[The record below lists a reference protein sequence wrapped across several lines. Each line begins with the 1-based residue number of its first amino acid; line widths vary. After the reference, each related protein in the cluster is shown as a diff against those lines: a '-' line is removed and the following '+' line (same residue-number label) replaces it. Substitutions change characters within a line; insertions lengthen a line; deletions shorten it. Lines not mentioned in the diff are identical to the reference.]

1 MSDVVV
7 IGGGAAG
14 LMAGI
19 TAARQGAS
27 VVVLERMKE
36 PGKKMMIT
44 GKGRCNI
51 TNACPINDFI
61 PNLPGNGK
69 FLFSALQQFTNDD
82 LLRFF
87 QERGL
92 ETVTERGG
100 RVFPASG
107 KAKDVIGVLTAALQ
121 QAGGRLVTGVQAT
134 GFVMKPG
141 RITGVRYRNVEQDG
155 RRDGQDFRSLTKGKV
170 KLGPEHTLD
179 AETVIVCVGGASYP
193 GTGSDGNF
201 VPVLENLGL
210 SMEPLLPALVPLQPE
225 EGFTEELEGLL
236 LKNVE
241 ASVLADGKTVEKEF
255 GELQFIRGGV
265 AGPIC
270 LTMSRK
276 VARLQHFNQPELEL
290 SIDLK
295 PALSED
301 KLDARLTRDFQDFS
315 KNNLGEVVRKLLPR
329 PLVAPVLDSAFLDG
343 KKPVSQVAKQERV
356 ALIQAMKH
364 FTIPLLGT
372 RPLSEA
378 IVTAGGVAL
387 KEIDPKTMKA
397 KRIEGLYFAGEV
409 MDVDGYTGGFNLQ
422 AAFSSGYV
430 AGLNAAM
437 QVLNTNN
444 LLR

>member
-1 MSDVVV
+1 MPDIVV

-19 TAARQGAS
+19 TAAEQGAS

-51 TNACPINDFI
+51 TNACPISEFI
-61 PNLPGNGK
+61 SNLPGNGK
-69 FLFSALQQFTNDD
+69 FLFSALQQFTNED

-107 KAKDVIGVLTAALQ
+107 KAKAVIAVLTKVLQ

-134 GFVMKPG
+134 GFVLKPG
-141 RITGVRYRNVEQDG
+141 KISGVRYRSVKNDG
-155 RRDGQDFRSLTKGKV
+155 RRDGQDFRSLTRGKL
-170 KLGPEHTLD
+170 KLGAEHTLD
-179 AETVIVCVGGASYP
+179 AEAVIVCTGGASYP

-210 SMEPLLPALVPLQPE
+210 AVEPLLPALVPLEPE
-225 EGFTEELEGLL
+225 EGFTEEMEGLQ

-241 ASVLADGKTVEKEF
+241 ASVLADGKPVAKEF
-255 GELQFIRGGV
+255 GELQFIRGGI
-265 AGPIC
+265 AGSIC

-276 VARLQHFNQPELEL
+276 VARLQHFNQCEMEL

-301 KLDARLTRDFQDFS
+301 KLEARIMRDIQEFS
-315 KNNLGEVVRKLLPR
+315 KSTLEEVVRKLLPG
-329 PLVAPVLDSAFLDG
+329 PLVVPILDSAFLDG
-343 KKPVSQVAKQERV
+343 KKPVSQIAKEERQ
-356 ALIQAMKH
+356 ALVQAVKH
-364 FTIPLLGT
+364 FTIPLIGT

-397 KRIEGLYFAGEV
+397 KRVGGLYFAGEV

-430 AGLNAAM
+430 AGLSAAKNIF
-437 QVLNTNN
+437 Q
-444 LLR
+444 R

>member
-1 MSDVVV
+1 MADVIV

-51 TNACPINDFI
+51 TNACAMEEFI

-87 QERGL
+87 QEQGL

-100 RVFPASG
+100 RVFPATG
-107 KAKDVIGVLTAALQ
+107 KAKDVIAVLRSALQ
-121 QAGGRLVTGVQAT
+121 KAGGRLVTGAQAT
-134 GFVMKPG
+134 GFTVKPG
-141 RITGVRYRNVEQDG
+141 QVTGVRYRTVENDG
-155 RRDGQDFRSLTKGKV
+155 RRDGQDFRSQTKGKM

-179 AETVIVCVGGASYP
+179 AGAVIVCTGGASYP

-201 VPVLENLGL
+201 VPVLEMLGL
-210 SMEPLLPALVPLQPE
+210 SIEPLLPALVPLQPE
-225 EGFTEELEGLL
+225 EGFTEELEGLQ

-241 ASVLADGKTVEKEF
+241 ASVLADSKVVAKEF
-255 GELQFIRGGV
+255 GELQFIRGGI

-276 VARLQHFNQPELEL
+276 VARLQHYNQPELEL

-295 PALSED
+295 PALSDE
-301 KLDARLTRDFQDFS
+301 KLEARFIRDFQEFS
-315 KNNLGEVVRKLLPR
+315 KLRLAEVVRKLLPQ
-329 PLVAPVLDSAFLDG
+329 PLVEPVLDTAFLDG
-343 KKPVSQVAKQERV
+343 KKQVSQVSKEERL
-356 ALIQAMKH
+356 ALVQAVKH
-364 FTIPLLGT
+364 FTIPLMGT
-372 RPLSEA
+372 RPLAEA

-397 KRIEGLYFAGEV
+397 KRIADLYFAGEV

-430 AGLNAAM
+430 AGLHAAK
-437 QVLNTNN
+437 QVLN
-444 LLR
+444 R

>member
-1 MSDVVV
+1 MADVIV

-51 TNACPINDFI
+51 TNSCPMEEFI

-87 QERGL
+87 QEQGL

-100 RVFPASG
+100 RVFPATG
-107 KAKDVIGVLTAALQ
+107 KAKDVIAVLRSALQ
-121 QAGGRLVTGVQAT
+121 KAGGRLVTGAQAT
-134 GFVMKPG
+134 GFTVKPG
-141 RITGVRYRNVEQDG
+141 QVTGIRYRTVENDG
-155 RRDGQDFRSLTKGKV
+155 RRDGQDFRSQTKGKM

-179 AETVIVCVGGASYP
+179 AGAVIVCTGGASYP

-201 VPVLENLGL
+201 VPVLEMLGL
-210 SMEPLLPALVPLQPE
+210 SIEPLLPALVPLQPE
-225 EGFTEELEGLL
+225 EGFTEELEGLQ

-241 ASVLADGKTVEKEF
+241 ASVLADGKVVAKEF
-255 GELQFIRGGV
+255 GELQFIRGGI

-276 VARLQHFNQPELEL
+276 VARLQHYNQPELEL

-295 PALSED
+295 PALSDE
-301 KLDARLTRDFQDFS
+301 KLEARLIRDFQEFS
-315 KNNLGEVVRKLLPR
+315 KLRLAEVVRKLLPQ
-329 PLVAPVLDSAFLDG
+329 PLVEPVLDTAFLDG
-343 KKPVSQVAKQERV
+343 KKQVSQVSKEERL
-356 ALIQAMKH
+356 ALVQAVKH
-364 FTIPLLGT
+364 FTIPLMGT
-372 RPLSEA
+372 RPLAEA

-397 KRIEGLYFAGEV
+397 KRIADLYFAGEV

-430 AGLNAAM
+430 AGLHAAK
-437 QVLNTNN
+437 QVLN
-444 LLR
+444 R

>member
-1 MSDVVV
+1 MADVIV

-51 TNACPINDFI
+51 TNACPMEEFI

-87 QERGL
+87 QEQGL

-100 RVFPASG
+100 RVFPATG
-107 KAKDVIGVLTAALQ
+107 KAKDVIAVLRSALQ
-121 QAGGRLVTGVQAT
+121 KAGGRLVTGAQAT
-134 GFVMKPG
+134 GFTVKPG
-141 RITGVRYRNVEQDG
+141 QVTGIRYRTVENDG
-155 RRDGQDFRSLTKGKV
+155 RRDGQDFRSQTKGKM

-179 AETVIVCVGGASYP
+179 AGAVIVCTGGASYP

-201 VPVLENLGL
+201 VPVLEMLGL
-210 SMEPLLPALVPLQPE
+210 SIEPLLPALVPLQPE
-225 EGFTEELEGLL
+225 EGFTEELEGLQ

-241 ASVLADGKTVEKEF
+241 ASVLADSKVVAKEF
-255 GELQFIRGGV
+255 GELQFIRGGI

-276 VARLQHFNQPELEL
+276 VARLQHYNQPELEL

-295 PALSED
+295 PALSDE
-301 KLDARLTRDFQDFS
+301 KLEARLIRDFQEFS
-315 KNNLGEVVRKLLPR
+315 KLRLAEVVRKLLPQ
-329 PLVAPVLDSAFLDG
+329 PLVEPVLDTAFLDG
-343 KKPVSQVAKQERV
+343 KKQVSQVSKEERL
-356 ALIQAMKH
+356 ALVQAVKH
-364 FTIPLLGT
+364 FTIPLMGT
-372 RPLSEA
+372 RPLAEA

-387 KEIDPKTMKA
+387 KEIEPKTMKA
-397 KRIEGLYFAGEV
+397 KRIAGLYFAGEV

-430 AGLNAAM
+430 AG
-437 QVLNTNN
+437 
-444 LLR
+444 

>member
-1 MSDVVV
+1 MADVIV

-51 TNACPINDFI
+51 TNSCPMEEFI

-87 QERGL
+87 QEQGL

-100 RVFPASG
+100 RVFPATG
-107 KAKDVIGVLTAALQ
+107 KAKDVIAVLRSALQ
-121 QAGGRLVTGVQAT
+121 KAGGRLVTGAQAT
-134 GFVMKPG
+134 GFTVKPG
-141 RITGVRYRNVEQDG
+141 QVTGIRYRTVENDG
-155 RRDGQDFRSLTKGKV
+155 RRDGQDFRSQTKGKM

-179 AETVIVCVGGASYP
+179 AGAVIVCTGGASYP

-201 VPVLENLGL
+201 VPVLEMLGL
-210 SMEPLLPALVPLQPE
+210 SIEPLLPALVPLQPE
-225 EGFTEELEGLL
+225 EGFTEELEGLQ

-241 ASVLADGKTVEKEF
+241 ASVLADGKVVAKEF
-255 GELQFIRGGV
+255 GELQFIRGGI
-265 AGPIC
+265 AGPVC

-290 SIDLK
+290 SLDLK
-295 PALSED
+295 PALPED
-301 KLDARLTRDFQDFS
+301 KLDARILRDSQEFS
-315 KNNLGEVVRKLLPR
+315 KASLKEIVRKLIPQ
-329 PLVAPVLDSAFLDG
+329 PLVGPVLDAAYLDG
-343 KKPVSQVAKQERV
+343 NKPVSQITKNDRQELIG
-356 ALIQAMKH
+356 ALKH
-364 FTIPLLGT
+364 FTIPLTGT
-372 RPLSEA
+372 RPVAEG
-378 IVTAGGVAL
+378 IVTAGGVSL

-397 KRIEGLYFAGEV
+397 KRISGLYFAGEA

-430 AGLNAAM
+430 AGLNAAK
-437 QVLNTNN
+437 QVLG
-444 LLR
+444 

>member
-1 MSDVVV
+1 MDDVIV

-51 TNACPINDFI
+51 TNACPMEEFI

-87 QERGL
+87 QEQGL

-100 RVFPASG
+100 RVFPATG
-107 KAKDVIGVLTAALQ
+107 KAKDVIAVLRSALQ
-121 QAGGRLVTGVQAT
+121 KAGGRLVTGAQAT
-134 GFVMKPG
+134 GFTVKPG
-141 RITGVRYRNVEQDG
+141 QVTGIRYRTVENDG
-155 RRDGQDFRSLTKGKV
+155 RRDGQDFRSQTKGKM

-179 AETVIVCVGGASYP
+179 AGAVIVCTGGASYP

-201 VPVLENLGL
+201 VPVLEMLGL
-210 SMEPLLPALVPLQPE
+210 SIEPLLPALVPLQPE
-225 EGFTEELEGLL
+225 EGFTEELEGLQ

-241 ASVLADGKTVEKEF
+241 ASVLADSKVVAKEF
-255 GELQFIRGGV
+255 GELQFIRGGI

-276 VARLQHFNQPELEL
+276 VARLQHYNQPELEL

-295 PALSED
+295 PALSDE
-301 KLDARLTRDFQDFS
+301 KLEARLMRDFQEFI
-315 KNNLGEVVRKLLPR
+315 KLRLAEVVRKLLPQ
-329 PLVAPVLDSAFLDG
+329 PLVEPVLDTAFLDG
-343 KKPVSQVAKQERV
+343 KKQVSQVSKEERL
-356 ALIQAMKH
+356 ALVQAVKH
-364 FTIPLLGT
+364 FTIPLMGT
-372 RPLSEA
+372 RPLAEA

-397 KRIEGLYFAGEV
+397 KRIAGLYFAGEV

-430 AGLNAAM
+430 AGLHAAK
-437 QVLNTNN
+437 QVLN
-444 LLR
+444 R

>member
-1 MSDVVV
+1 MPDIVV

-19 TAARQGAS
+19 TAAEQGAS
-27 VVVLERMKE
+27 VVVLERMRE

-51 TNACPINDFI
+51 TNACPISEFI

-69 FLFSALQQFTNDD
+69 FLFSALQQFTNED

-107 KAKDVIGVLTAALQ
+107 KAKDVIAVLTKALQ

-134 GFVMKPG
+134 GFVIKPG
-141 RITGVRYRNVEQDG
+141 QVTGVRYRNVENDG
-155 RRDGQDFRSLTKGKV
+155 RKEGQDFRSLTRGKL
-170 KLGPEHTLD
+170 KLGAEHTLD
-179 AETVIVCVGGASYP
+179 ADAVIVCTGGASYP

-201 VPVLENLGL
+201 VPVLENLGMA
-210 SMEPLLPALVPLQPE
+210 MEPMLPALVPLEPE
-225 EGFTEELEGLL
+225 EGFTEDLEGLQ

-241 ASVLADGKTVEKEF
+241 ASVLADGKPVAKEF
-255 GELQFIRGGV
+255 GELQFIRGGI
-265 AGPIC
+265 AGPVC

-276 VARLQHFNQPELEL
+276 VARLQHFNQCQLEL

-301 KLDARLTRDFQDFS
+301 KLDARIMRDIQEFS
-315 KNNLGEVVRKLLPR
+315 KSTLAEVVRKLLPG
-329 PLVAPVLDSAFLDG
+329 PLVAPILDSAFLDG
-343 KKPVSQVAKQERV
+343 KKPVSQVSKEERL
-356 ALIQAMKH
+356 ALVQAVKH
-364 FTIPLLGT
+364 FTVPLIGT

-387 KEIDPKTMKA
+387 KEIEPKTMKA
-397 KRIEGLYFAGEV
+397 KRVAGLYFAGEV

-422 AAFSSGYV
+422 AAFSSGYI
-430 AGLNAAM
+430 AGLNAAKNI
-437 QVLNTNN
+437 LK
-444 LLR
+444 R

>member
-1 MSDVVV
+1 MADVIV

-51 TNACPINDFI
+51 TNACPMEEFI

-87 QERGL
+87 QEQGL
-92 ETVTERGG
+92 KTVTERGG
-100 RVFPASG
+100 RVFPATG
-107 KAKDVIGVLTAALQ
+107 KAKDVIAVLRSALQ
-121 QAGGRLVTGVQAT
+121 KAGGRLVTGAQAT
-134 GFVMKPG
+134 GFTVKPG
-141 RITGVRYRNVEQDG
+141 QVTGIRYRTVENDG
-155 RRDGQDFRSLTKGKV
+155 RRDGQDFRSQTKGKM

-179 AETVIVCVGGASYP
+179 AGAVIVCTGGASYP

-201 VPVLENLGL
+201 VPVLEMLGL
-210 SMEPLLPALVPLQPE
+210 SIEPLLPALVPLQPE
-225 EGFTEELEGLL
+225 EGFTEELEGLQ

-241 ASVLADGKTVEKEF
+241 ASVLADSKVVAKEF
-255 GELQFIRGGV
+255 GELQFIRGGI

-276 VARLQHFNQPELEL
+276 VARLQHYNQPELEL

-295 PALSED
+295 PALSDE
-301 KLDARLTRDFQDFS
+301 KLEARLIRDFQEFS
-315 KNNLGEVVRKLLPR
+315 KLRLAEVVRKLLPQ
-329 PLVAPVLDSAFLDG
+329 PLVEPVLDTAFLDG
-343 KKPVSQVAKQERV
+343 KKQVSQVSKEERL
-356 ALIQAMKH
+356 ALVQAVKH
-364 FTIPLLGT
+364 FTIPLMGT
-372 RPLSEA
+372 RPLAEA

-397 KRIEGLYFAGEV
+397 KRIAGLYFAGEV

-430 AGLNAAM
+430 AGLHAAK
-437 QVLNTNN
+437 QVLNRKTII
-444 LLR
+444 

>member
-1 MSDVVV
+1 MADVIV

-19 TAARQGAS
+19 TAARQDAS

-51 TNACPINDFI
+51 TNACPMEEFI

-87 QERGL
+87 QEQGL
-92 ETVTERGG
+92 KTVTERGG
-100 RVFPASG
+100 RVFPATG
-107 KAKDVIGVLTAALQ
+107 KAKDVIAVLLSALQ
-121 QAGGRLVTGVQAT
+121 KVGGRLVAGAQAT
-134 GFVMKPG
+134 GFTVKPG
-141 RITGVRYRNVEQDG
+141 QVTGIRYRTVENDG
-155 RRDGQDFRSLTKGKV
+155 RRDGQDFRSQTKGKM

-179 AETVIVCVGGASYP
+179 AGAVIVCTGGASYP

-201 VPVLENLGL
+201 VPVLEMLGL
-210 SMEPLLPALVPLQPE
+210 SIEPLLPALVPLQPE
-225 EGFTEELEGLL
+225 EGFTEELEGLQ

-241 ASVLADGKTVEKEF
+241 ASVLADSKVVAKEF
-255 GELQFIRGGV
+255 GELQFIRGGI

-276 VARLQHFNQPELEL
+276 VARLQHYNQPELEL

-295 PALSED
+295 PALSDE
-301 KLDARLTRDFQDFS
+301 KLEARLIRDFQEFS
-315 KNNLGEVVRKLLPR
+315 KLRLAEVVRKLLPQ
-329 PLVAPVLDSAFLDG
+329 PLVEPVLDTAFLDG
-343 KKPVSQVAKQERV
+343 KKQVSQVSKEERL
-356 ALIQAMKH
+356 ALVQAVKH
-364 FTIPLLGT
+364 FTIPLMGT
-372 RPLSEA
+372 RPLAEA

-397 KRIEGLYFAGEV
+397 KRIAGLYFAGEV

-430 AGLNAAM
+430 AGVHAAK
-437 QVLNTNN
+437 QVLN
-444 LLR
+444 R

>member
-1 MSDVVV
+1 MADVIV

-51 TNACPINDFI
+51 TNACPMEEFI

-69 FLFSALQQFTNDD
+69 FLFSALQQFTYDD

-87 QERGL
+87 QEQGL

-100 RVFPASG
+100 RVFPATG
-107 KAKDVIGVLTAALQ
+107 KAKDVIAVLRSALQ
-121 QAGGRLVTGVQAT
+121 KAGGRLVTGAQAT
-134 GFVMKPG
+134 GFTVKPG
-141 RITGVRYRNVEQDG
+141 QVTGIRYRTVENDG
-155 RRDGQDFRSLTKGKV
+155 RRDGQDFRSQTKGKM

-179 AETVIVCVGGASYP
+179 AGAVIVCTGGASYP

-201 VPVLENLGL
+201 VPVLEMLGL
-210 SMEPLLPALVPLQPE
+210 SIEPLLPALVPLQPE
-225 EGFTEELEGLL
+225 EGFTEELEGLQ

-241 ASVLADGKTVEKEF
+241 ASVLADSKVVAKEF
-255 GELQFIRGGV
+255 GELQFIRGGI

-276 VARLQHFNQPELEL
+276 VARLQHYNQPELEL

-295 PALSED
+295 PALSDE
-301 KLDARLTRDFQDFS
+301 KLEARLIRDFQEFS
-315 KNNLGEVVRKLLPR
+315 KLRLAEVVRKLLPQ
-329 PLVAPVLDSAFLDG
+329 PLVEPVLDTAFLVG
-343 KKPVSQVAKQERV
+343 KKQVSQVSKEERL
-356 ALIQAMKH
+356 ALVQAVKH
-364 FTIPLLGT
+364 FTIPLMGT
-372 RPLSEA
+372 RPLAEA

-397 KRIEGLYFAGEV
+397 KRIAGLYFAGEV

-430 AGLNAAM
+430 AGLHAAK
-437 QVLNTNN
+437 QVLN
-444 LLR
+444 R

>member
-1 MSDVVV
+1 MADVIV

-51 TNACPINDFI
+51 TNACPMEEFI

-87 QERGL
+87 QEQGL

-100 RVFPASG
+100 RVFPATG
-107 KAKDVIGVLTAALQ
+107 KAKDVIAVLRSALQ
-121 QAGGRLVTGVQAT
+121 KAGGRLVTGAQAT
-134 GFVMKPG
+134 GFTVKPG
-141 RITGVRYRNVEQDG
+141 QVTGIRYRTVENDG
-155 RRDGQDFRSLTKGKV
+155 RRDGQDFRSQTKGKM

-179 AETVIVCVGGASYP
+179 AGAVIVCTGGASYP

-201 VPVLENLGL
+201 VPVLEMLGL
-210 SMEPLLPALVPLQPE
+210 SIEPLLPALVPLQPE
-225 EGFTEELEGLL
+225 EGFTEELEGLQ

-241 ASVLADGKTVEKEF
+241 ASVLADGKVVAKEF
-255 GELQFIRGGV
+255 GELQFIRGGI

-276 VARLQHFNQPELEL
+276 VARLQHYNQPELEL

-295 PALSED
+295 PALSDE
-301 KLDARLTRDFQDFS
+301 KLETRLIRDFQEFS
-315 KNNLGEVVRKLLPR
+315 KLRLAEVVRKLLPQ
-329 PLVAPVLDSAFLDG
+329 PLVEPVLDTAFLDG
-343 KKPVSQVAKQERV
+343 KKQVSQVSKEERL
-356 ALIQAMKH
+356 ALVQAVKH
-364 FTIPLLGT
+364 FTIPLMGT
-372 RPLSEA
+372 RPLAEA

-397 KRIEGLYFAGEV
+397 KRIAGLYFAGEV

-430 AGLNAAM
+430 AGLHAAK
-437 QVLNTNN
+437 QVLN
-444 LLR
+444 R

>member
-1 MSDVVV
+1 MSDIVV

-51 TNACPINDFI
+51 TNACPVNEFI

-69 FLFSALQQFTNDD
+69 FLFSALQQFTNED

-87 QERGL
+87 SDNGL

-107 KAKDVIGVLTAALQ
+107 NAKDVIAVLLSALQ
-121 QAGGRLVTGVQAT
+121 KVGGRLVTGVQAS
-134 GFVMKPG
+134 GFVVKPG
-141 RITGVRYRNVEQDG
+141 QVTGVRYRNVEQDG

-179 AETVIVCVGGASYP
+179 AGAVIVCTGGASYP

-201 VPVLENLGL
+201 VPVLEKLGI

-241 ASVLADGKTVEKEF
+241 ASVLADGKTVAKEF
-255 GELQFIRGGV
+255 GELQFIRGGI

-276 VARLQHFNQPELEL
+276 VARLQHFNHPELEL

-295 PALSED
+295 PALTED
-301 KLDARLTRDFQDFS
+301 KLDARIMRDFQEFS
-315 KNNLGEVVRKLLPR
+315 KNNLGGVVRKLLPQ
-329 PLVAPVLDSAFLDG
+329 PLVAPVLDNAFLDG
-343 KKPVSQVAKQERV
+343 KKPVSQVAKQER
-356 ALIQAMKH
+356 ADLIHAVKH

-378 IVTAGGVAL
+378 IVTAGGVSL
-387 KEIDPKTMKA
+387 REIDPKTMKA
-397 KRIEGLYFAGEV
+397 RRIEGLYFAGEV

>member
-1 MSDVVV
+1 MADVIV

-51 TNACPINDFI
+51 TNACAMEEFI

-87 QERGL
+87 QEQGL

-100 RVFPASG
+100 RVFPATG
-107 KAKDVIGVLTAALQ
+107 KAKDVIAVLRSALQ
-121 QAGGRLVTGVQAT
+121 KAGGRLVTGAQAT
-134 GFVMKPG
+134 GFTVKPG
-141 RITGVRYRNVEQDG
+141 QVTGVRYRTVENDG
-155 RRDGQDFRSLTKGKV
+155 RRDGQDFRSQTKGKM

-179 AETVIVCVGGASYP
+179 AGAVVVCTGGASYP

-201 VPVLENLGL
+201 VPVLEMLGL
-210 SMEPLLPALVPLQPE
+210 SIEPLLPALVPLQPE
-225 EGFTEELEGLL
+225 EGFTEELEGLQ

-241 ASVLADGKTVEKEF
+241 ASVLADSKVVAKEF
-255 GELQFIRGGV
+255 GELQFIRGGI

-276 VARLQHFNQPELEL
+276 VARLQHYNQPELEL

-295 PALSED
+295 PALSDE
-301 KLDARLTRDFQDFS
+301 KLEARLMRDFQEFS
-315 KNNLGEVVRKLLPR
+315 KLRLAEVVRKLLPQ
-329 PLVAPVLDSAFLDG
+329 PLVEPVLDTAFLDG
-343 KKPVSQVAKQERV
+343 KKQVSQVSKEERL
-356 ALIQAMKH
+356 ALVQAVKH
-364 FTIPLLGT
+364 FTIPLMGT
-372 RPLSEA
+372 RPLAEA

-397 KRIEGLYFAGEV
+397 KRIADLYFAGEV

-430 AGLNAAM
+430 AGLHAAQM
-437 QVLNTNN
+437 VLNNK
-444 LLR
+444 

>member
-1 MSDVVV
+1 MADVIV

-51 TNACPINDFI
+51 TNSCPMEEFI

-87 QERGL
+87 QEQGL

-100 RVFPASG
+100 RVFPATG
-107 KAKDVIGVLTAALQ
+107 KAKDVIAVLRSALQ
-121 QAGGRLVTGVQAT
+121 KAGGRLVTGAQAT
-134 GFVMKPG
+134 GFTVKPG
-141 RITGVRYRNVEQDG
+141 QVTGIRYRTVENDG
-155 RRDGQDFRSLTKGKV
+155 RRDGQDFRSQTKGKM

-179 AETVIVCVGGASYP
+179 AGAVIVCTGGASYP

-201 VPVLENLGL
+201 VPVLEMLGL
-210 SMEPLLPALVPLQPE
+210 SIEPLLPALVPLQPE
-225 EGFTEELEGLL
+225 EGFTEELEGLQ

-241 ASVLADGKTVEKEF
+241 ASVLADSKVVAKEF
-255 GELQFIRGGV
+255 GELQFIRGGI

-276 VARLQHFNQPELEL
+276 VARLQHYNQPELEL

-295 PALSED
+295 PALSDE
-301 KLDARLTRDFQDFS
+301 KLEARLIRDFQEFS
-315 KNNLGEVVRKLLPR
+315 KLRLAELVRKLLPQ
-329 PLVAPVLDSAFLDG
+329 PLVEPVLDTAFLDG
-343 KKPVSQVAKQERV
+343 KKQVSQVSKEERL
-356 ALIQAMKH
+356 ALVQAVKH
-364 FTIPLLGT
+364 FTIPLMGT
-372 RPLSEA
+372 RPLAEA

-397 KRIEGLYFAGEV
+397 KRIADLYFAGEV

-430 AGLNAAM
+430 AGLHAAK
-437 QVLNTNN
+437 QVLN
-444 LLR
+444 R

>member
-1 MSDVVV
+1 MADVIV

-51 TNACPINDFI
+51 TNACPMEEFI

-87 QERGL
+87 QEQGL

-100 RVFPASG
+100 RVFPATG
-107 KAKDVIGVLTAALQ
+107 KAKDVIAVLRSALQ
-121 QAGGRLVTGVQAT
+121 KAGGRLVTGAQAT
-134 GFVMKPG
+134 GFTVKPG
-141 RITGVRYRNVEQDG
+141 QVTGIRYRTVENDG
-155 RRDGQDFRSLTKGKV
+155 RRDGQDFRSQTKGKM

-179 AETVIVCVGGASYP
+179 AGAVIVCTGGASYP

-201 VPVLENLGL
+201 VPVLEMLGL
-210 SMEPLLPALVPLQPE
+210 SIEPLLPALVPLQPE
-225 EGFTEELEGLL
+225 EGFTEELEGLQ

-241 ASVLADGKTVEKEF
+241 ASVLADGKVVAKEF
-255 GELQFIRGGV
+255 GELQFIRGGI

-276 VARLQHFNQPELEL
+276 VARLQHYNQPEQEL

-295 PALSED
+295 PALSDE
-301 KLDARLTRDFQDFS
+301 KLEARLIRDFQEFS
-315 KNNLGEVVRKLLPR
+315 KLRLAEVVRKLLPQ
-329 PLVAPVLDSAFLDG
+329 PLVEPVLDTAFLDG
-343 KKPVSQVAKQERV
+343 KKQVSQVSKEERL
-356 ALIQAMKH
+356 ALIQAVKH
-364 FTIPLLGT
+364 FTIPLVGT
-372 RPLSEA
+372 RPLAEA

-397 KRIEGLYFAGEV
+397 KRIAGLYFAGEV

-430 AGLNAAM
+430 AGLHAAK
-437 QVLNTNN
+437 QVLN
-444 LLR
+444 R

>member
-1 MSDVVV
+1 MPDIVV

-36 PGKKMMIT
+36 PGRKMRIT

-51 TNACPINDFI
+51 TNACPIEEFI

-69 FLFSALQQFTNDD
+69 FLFSALRQFTNED

-87 QERGL
+87 QEQGL

-107 KAKDVIGVLTAALQ
+107 KAKDVINVLLSALQ
-121 QAGGRLVTGVQAT
+121 NAGGRLVTGAQAT

-141 RITGVRYRNVEQDG
+141 QVTGVRYRTMENDG

-179 AETVIVCVGGASYP
+179 AAAVIVCTGGASYP

-201 VPVLENLGL
+201 IPSLQNLGL
-210 SMEPLLPALVPLQPE
+210 SLEPLLPALVPLEPE
-225 EGFTEELEGLL
+225 EGFTEELEGLQ

-241 ASVLADGKTVEKEF
+241 AAVLADGNAVAKEF
-255 GELQFIRGGV
+255 GELQFIRGGI

-276 VARLQHFNQPELEL
+276 VARLKHYNQSELEL

-301 KLDARLTRDFQDFS
+301 KLEARLLRDFQEFS
-315 KNNLGEVVRKLLPR
+315 RSTLAEVVRKLLPG
-329 PLVAPVLDSAFLDG
+329 PLVAPVLDAAFLNG
-343 KKPVSQVAKQERV
+343 KKTVSQISKEERAGLIRAVKQ
-356 ALIQAMKH
+356 
-364 FTIPLLGT
+364 FTIPLIGT

-397 KRIEGLYFAGEV
+397 KRMAGLWFAGEV
-409 MDVDGYTGGFNLQ
+409 MDVDGYTGGYNLQ

-430 AGLNAAM
+430 AGLHAAQM
-437 QVLNTNN
+437 ILNNK
-444 LLR
+444 

>member
-1 MSDVVV
+1 MADVIV

-51 TNACPINDFI
+51 TNACPMEEFI

-87 QERGL
+87 QEQGL

-100 RVFPASG
+100 RVFPATG
-107 KAKDVIGVLTAALQ
+107 KAKDVIAVLRSALQ
-121 QAGGRLVTGVQAT
+121 KAGGRLVTGAQAT
-134 GFVMKPG
+134 GFTVKPG
-141 RITGVRYRNVEQDG
+141 QVIGIRYRTVENDG
-155 RRDGQDFRSLTKGKV
+155 RRDGQDFRSQTKGKM

-179 AETVIVCVGGASYP
+179 AGAVVVCTGGASYP

-201 VPVLENLGL
+201 VPVLEMLGL
-210 SMEPLLPALVPLQPE
+210 SIEPLLPALVPLQPE
-225 EGFTEELEGLL
+225 EGFTEELEGLQ

-241 ASVLADGKTVEKEF
+241 ASVLADGKVVAKEF
-255 GELQFIRGGV
+255 GELQFIRGGI

-276 VARLQHFNQPELEL
+276 VARLQHYNQPELEL

-295 PALSED
+295 PALSDE
-301 KLDARLTRDFQDFS
+301 KLGARLIRDFQEFS
-315 KNNLGEVVRKLLPR
+315 KLWLAEVVRKLLPQ
-329 PLVAPVLDSAFLDG
+329 PLVEPVLDTAFLDG
-343 KKPVSQVAKQERV
+343 KRQVSQVSKEERL
-356 ALIQAMKH
+356 ALVQAVKH
-364 FTIPLLGT
+364 FTIPLMGT
-372 RPLSEA
+372 RPLAEA

-397 KRIEGLYFAGEV
+397 KRIADLYFAGEV

-430 AGLNAAM
+430 AGLHAAK
-437 QVLNTNN
+437 QVLN
-444 LLR
+444 R

>member
-1 MSDVVV
+1 MPDIVV

-36 PGKKMMIT
+36 PGRKMRIT

-51 TNACPINDFI
+51 TNACPIEEFI

-69 FLFSALQQFTNDD
+69 FLYSALRQFTNED

-87 QERGL
+87 QELGL

-107 KAKDVIGVLTAALQ
+107 KAKAVINVLLSALRN
-121 QAGGRLVTGVQAT
+121 AGGRLVTGAQAT

-141 RITGVRYRNVEQDG
+141 QVTGVRYRTMENDG

-179 AETVIVCVGGASYP
+179 AAAVIVCTGGASYP

-201 VPVLENLGL
+201 IPSLQNLGL
-210 SMEPLLPALVPLQPE
+210 SLEPLLPALVPLEPE
-225 EGFTEELEGLL
+225 EGFTEELDGLQ

-241 ASVLADGKTVEKEF
+241 ASVLADGNAVAKEF
-255 GELQFIRGGV
+255 GELQFIRGGI

-276 VARLQHFNQPELEL
+276 VARLQHYNQSELEL

-301 KLDARLTRDFQDFS
+301 KLEARLLRDFQEFS
-315 KNNLGEVVRKLLPR
+315 RSTLAEVARKLLPG
-329 PLVAPVLDSAFLDG
+329 PLVAPVLDAAFLDG
-343 KKPVSQVAKQERV
+343 KKPVSQISKEERAGLIRAVKQ
-356 ALIQAMKH
+356 
-364 FTIPLLGT
+364 FTIPLIGT

-397 KRIEGLYFAGEV
+397 KRMAGLWFAGEV

-430 AGLNAAM
+430 AGLHAAQM
-437 QVLNTNN
+437 ILNNK
-444 LLR
+444 

>member
-1 MSDVVV
+1 MADVIV

-14 LMAGI
+14 LMAAI

-51 TNACPINDFI
+51 TNACPMEEFI

-87 QERGL
+87 QEQGL

-100 RVFPASG
+100 RVFPATG
-107 KAKDVIGVLTAALQ
+107 KAKDVIAVLRSALQ
-121 QAGGRLVTGVQAT
+121 KAGGRLVTGAQAT
-134 GFVMKPG
+134 GFTVKPG
-141 RITGVRYRNVEQDG
+141 QVTGIRYRTVENDG
-155 RRDGQDFRSLTKGKV
+155 RRDGQDFRSQTKGKM

-179 AETVIVCVGGASYP
+179 AGAVIVCTGGASYP

-201 VPVLENLGL
+201 VPVLEMLGL
-210 SMEPLLPALVPLQPE
+210 SIEPLLPALVPLQPE
-225 EGFTEELEGLL
+225 EGFTEELEGLQ

-241 ASVLADGKTVEKEF
+241 ASVLADGKVVAKEF
-255 GELQFIRGGV
+255 GELQFIRGGI

-276 VARLQHFNQPELEL
+276 VARLQHYNQPELEL

-295 PALSED
+295 PALSDE
-301 KLDARLTRDFQDFS
+301 KLEARLIRDFQEFS
-315 KNNLGEVVRKLLPR
+315 KLRLAEVVRKLLPQ
-329 PLVAPVLDSAFLDG
+329 PLVEPVLDTAFLDG
-343 KKPVSQVAKQERV
+343 KRQVSQVSKEERL
-356 ALIQAMKH
+356 ALVQAVKH
-364 FTIPLLGT
+364 FTIPLMGT
-372 RPLSEA
+372 RPLAEA
-378 IVTAGGVAL
+378 IVTVGGVAL

-397 KRIEGLYFAGEV
+397 KRIAGLYFAGEV

-430 AGLNAAM
+430 AGLHAAK
-437 QVLNTNN
+437 QVLN
-444 LLR
+444 R

>member
-1 MSDVVV
+1 MADVIV

-51 TNACPINDFI
+51 TNACPMEEFI

-87 QERGL
+87 QEQGL

-100 RVFPASG
+100 RVFPATG
-107 KAKDVIGVLTAALQ
+107 KAKDVIAVLRSALQ
-121 QAGGRLVTGVQAT
+121 KAGGRLVTGAQAT
-134 GFVMKPG
+134 GFTVKPG
-141 RITGVRYRNVEQDG
+141 QVTGIRYRTVENDG
-155 RRDGQDFRSLTKGKV
+155 RRDGQDFRSQTKGKM

-179 AETVIVCVGGASYP
+179 AGAVIVCTGGASYP

-201 VPVLENLGL
+201 VPVLEMLGL
-210 SMEPLLPALVPLQPE
+210 SIEPLLPALVPLQPE
-225 EGFTEELEGLL
+225 EGFTEELEGLQ

-241 ASVLADGKTVEKEF
+241 ASVLADGKVVAKEF
-255 GELQFIRGGV
+255 GELQFIRGGI

-276 VARLQHFNQPELEL
+276 VARLQYYNQPELEL

-295 PALSED
+295 PALSDE
-301 KLDARLTRDFQDFS
+301 KLETRLIRDFQKFS
-315 KNNLGEVVRKLLPR
+315 KLRLAEVVRKLLPQ
-329 PLVAPVLDSAFLDG
+329 PLVEPVLDTAFLDG
-343 KKPVSQVAKQERV
+343 KKQVSQVSKEERL
-356 ALIQAMKH
+356 ALVQAVKH
-364 FTIPLLGT
+364 FTIPLVGT
-372 RPLSEA
+372 RPLAEA

-397 KRIEGLYFAGEV
+397 KRIAGLYFAGEV

-430 AGLNAAM
+430 AGLHAAK
-437 QVLNTNN
+437 QVLN
-444 LLR
+444 R

>member
-1 MSDVVV
+1 MADVIV
-7 IGGGAAG
+7 IGGGASG

-51 TNACPINDFI
+51 TNACPMEEFI

-87 QERGL
+87 QEQGL

-100 RVFPASG
+100 RVFPATG
-107 KAKDVIGVLTAALQ
+107 KAKDVIAVLRSALQ
-121 QAGGRLVTGVQAT
+121 KAGGRLVTGAQAT
-134 GFVMKPG
+134 GFTVKPG
-141 RITGVRYRNVEQDG
+141 QVTGIRYRTVENDG
-155 RRDGQDFRSLTKGKV
+155 RRDGQDFRSQTKGKM

-179 AETVIVCVGGASYP
+179 AGAVIVCTGGASYP

-201 VPVLENLGL
+201 VPVLEMLGL
-210 SMEPLLPALVPLQPE
+210 SIEPLLPALVPLQPE
-225 EGFTEELEGLL
+225 EGFTEELEGLQ

-241 ASVLADGKTVEKEF
+241 ASVLADGKVVAKEF
-255 GELQFIRGGV
+255 GELQFIRGGI

-276 VARLQHFNQPELEL
+276 VARLQHYNQPELEL

-295 PALSED
+295 PALSDE
-301 KLDARLTRDFQDFS
+301 KLEARLIRDFQEFS
-315 KNNLGEVVRKLLPR
+315 KLRLAEVVRKLLPQ
-329 PLVAPVLDSAFLDG
+329 PLVEPVLDTAFLDG
-343 KKPVSQVAKQERV
+343 KRQVSQVSKEERL
-356 ALIQAMKH
+356 ALIQTVKH
-364 FTIPLLGT
+364 FTIPLVGT
-372 RPLSEA
+372 RPLAEA

-397 KRIEGLYFAGEV
+397 KRIAGLYFAGEV

-430 AGLNAAM
+430 AGVHAAK
-437 QVLNTNN
+437 QVLN
-444 LLR
+444 R

>member
-1 MSDVVV
+1 MADVIV

-51 TNACPINDFI
+51 TNACPMEEFI

-87 QERGL
+87 QEQGL

-100 RVFPASG
+100 RVFPATG
-107 KAKDVIGVLTAALQ
+107 KAKDVIAVLRSALQ
-121 QAGGRLVTGVQAT
+121 KAEGRLVTGAQAT
-134 GFVMKPG
+134 GFTVKPG
-141 RITGVRYRNVEQDG
+141 QVTGIRYRTVENDG
-155 RRDGQDFRSLTKGKV
+155 RRDGQDFRSQTKGKM

-179 AETVIVCVGGASYP
+179 AGAVIVCTGGASYP

-201 VPVLENLGL
+201 VPVLEMLGL
-210 SMEPLLPALVPLQPE
+210 SIEPLLPALVPLQPE
-225 EGFTEELEGLL
+225 EGFTEELEGLQ

-241 ASVLADGKTVEKEF
+241 ASVLADSKVVAKEF
-255 GELQFIRGGV
+255 GELQFIRGGI

-276 VARLQHFNQPELEL
+276 VARLQHYNQPELEL

-295 PALSED
+295 PALSDE
-301 KLDARLTRDFQDFS
+301 KLEARLMRDFQEFS
-315 KNNLGEVVRKLLPR
+315 KLRLAEVVRKLLPQ
-329 PLVAPVLDSAFLDG
+329 PLVEPVLDTAFLDG
-343 KKPVSQVAKQERV
+343 KKQVSQVSKEERL
-356 ALIQAMKH
+356 ALVQAVKH
-364 FTIPLLGT
+364 FTIPLMGT
-372 RPLSEA
+372 RPLAEA

-397 KRIEGLYFAGEV
+397 KRIAGLYFAGEV

-430 AGLNAAM
+430 AGLHAAK
-437 QVLNTNN
+437 QVLN
-444 LLR
+444 R

>member
-1 MSDVVV
+1 MADVIV

-51 TNACPINDFI
+51 TNACPMEEFI

-87 QERGL
+87 QEQGL

-100 RVFPASG
+100 RVFPATG
-107 KAKDVIGVLTAALQ
+107 KAKDVIAVLRSALQ
-121 QAGGRLVTGVQAT
+121 KAGGRLVTGAQAT
-134 GFVMKPG
+134 GFTVKPG
-141 RITGVRYRNVEQDG
+141 QVTGIRYRTVENDG
-155 RRDGQDFRSLTKGKV
+155 RRDGQDFRSQTKGKM
-170 KLGPEHTLD
+170 KMGPEHTLD
-179 AETVIVCVGGASYP
+179 AGAVIVCTGGASYP

-201 VPVLENLGL
+201 VPVLEMLGL
-210 SMEPLLPALVPLQPE
+210 SIEPLLPALVPLQPE
-225 EGFTEELEGLL
+225 EGFTEELEGLQ

-241 ASVLADGKTVEKEF
+241 ASVLADSKVVAKEF
-255 GELQFIRGGV
+255 GELQFIRGGI

-276 VARLQHFNQPELEL
+276 VARLQHYNQPELEL

-295 PALSED
+295 PALSDE
-301 KLDARLTRDFQDFS
+301 KLEARLIRDFQEFS
-315 KNNLGEVVRKLLPR
+315 KLRLAEVVRKLLPQ
-329 PLVAPVLDSAFLDG
+329 PLVEPVLDTAFLDG
-343 KKPVSQVAKQERV
+343 KKQVSQVSKEERL
-356 ALIQAMKH
+356 ALVQAVKH
-364 FTIPLLGT
+364 FTIPLMGT
-372 RPLSEA
+372 RPLAEA

-397 KRIEGLYFAGEV
+397 KRIADLYFAGEV

-430 AGLNAAM
+430 AGLHAAK
-437 QVLNTNN
+437 QVLN
-444 LLR
+444 R

>member
-1 MSDVVV
+1 MADVIV

-51 TNACPINDFI
+51 TNACPMEEFI

-87 QERGL
+87 QEQGL

-100 RVFPASG
+100 RVFPATG
-107 KAKDVIGVLTAALQ
+107 KAKDVIAVLRSALQ
-121 QAGGRLVTGVQAT
+121 KAGGRLVTGAQAT
-134 GFVMKPG
+134 GFTVKPG
-141 RITGVRYRNVEQDG
+141 QVTGIRYRTVENDG
-155 RRDGQDFRSLTKGKV
+155 RRDGQDFRSQTKGKM

-179 AETVIVCVGGASYP
+179 AGAVIVCTGGASYP

-201 VPVLENLGL
+201 VPVLEMLGL
-210 SMEPLLPALVPLQPE
+210 SIEPLLPALVPLQPE
-225 EGFTEELEGLL
+225 EGFTEELEGLQ

-241 ASVLADGKTVEKEF
+241 ASVLADSKVVVKEF
-255 GELQFIRGGV
+255 GELQFIRGGI

-276 VARLQHFNQPELEL
+276 VARLQHYNQPELEL

-295 PALSED
+295 PALSDE
-301 KLDARLTRDFQDFS
+301 KLEARLIRDFQEFS
-315 KNNLGEVVRKLLPR
+315 KLRLAEVVRKLLPQ
-329 PLVAPVLDSAFLDG
+329 PLVEPVLDTAFLDG
-343 KKPVSQVAKQERV
+343 KKQVSQVSKEERL
-356 ALIQAMKH
+356 ALVQAVKH
-364 FTIPLLGT
+364 FTIPLMGT
-372 RPLSEA
+372 RPLAEA

-397 KRIEGLYFAGEV
+397 KRIAGLYFAGEV

-430 AGLNAAM
+430 AGVHAAK
-437 QVLNTNN
+437 QVLN
-444 LLR
+444 R

>member
-1 MSDVVV
+1 MADVIV

-51 TNACPINDFI
+51 TNACPMEEFI

-87 QERGL
+87 QEQGL

-100 RVFPASG
+100 RVFPATG
-107 KAKDVIGVLTAALQ
+107 KAKDVIAVLRSALQ
-121 QAGGRLVTGVQAT
+121 KAGGRLVTGAQAT
-134 GFVMKPG
+134 GFTVKPG
-141 RITGVRYRNVEQDG
+141 QVTGIRYRTVENDG
-155 RRDGQDFRSLTKGKV
+155 RRDGQDFRSQTKGKM

-179 AETVIVCVGGASYP
+179 AGAVIVCTGGASYP

-201 VPVLENLGL
+201 VTVLEMLGL
-210 SMEPLLPALVPLQPE
+210 SIEPLLPALVPLQPE
-225 EGFTEELEGLL
+225 EGFTEELEGLQ

-241 ASVLADGKTVEKEF
+241 ASVLADGKVVAKEF
-255 GELQFIRGGV
+255 GELQFIRGGI

-276 VARLQHFNQPELEL
+276 VARLQHYNQPELEL

-295 PALSED
+295 PALSDE
-301 KLDARLTRDFQDFS
+301 KLEARLIRDFQEFS
-315 KNNLGEVVRKLLPR
+315 KLRLAEVVRKLLPQ
-329 PLVAPVLDSAFLDG
+329 PLVEPVLDTAFLDG
-343 KKPVSQVAKQERV
+343 KRQVSQVSKEERL
-356 ALIQAMKH
+356 ALIQTVKH
-364 FTIPLLGT
+364 FTIPLVGT
-372 RPLSEA
+372 RPLAEA

-397 KRIEGLYFAGEV
+397 KRIAGLYFAGEV

-430 AGLNAAM
+430 AGLHAAK
-437 QVLNTNN
+437 QVLN
-444 LLR
+444 R

>member
-1 MSDVVV
+1 MADVIV

-19 TAARQGAS
+19 TVARQGAS

-51 TNACPINDFI
+51 TNACPMEEFI

-87 QERGL
+87 QEQGL

-100 RVFPASG
+100 RVFPATG
-107 KAKDVIGVLTAALQ
+107 KAKDVIAVLRSALQ
-121 QAGGRLVTGVQAT
+121 KAGGRLVTGAQAT
-134 GFVMKPG
+134 GFTVKPG
-141 RITGVRYRNVEQDG
+141 QVTGIRYRTVENDG
-155 RRDGQDFRSLTKGKV
+155 RRDGQDFRSQTKGKM

-179 AETVIVCVGGASYP
+179 AGAVIVCTGGASYP

-201 VPVLENLGL
+201 VPVLEMLGL
-210 SMEPLLPALVPLQPE
+210 SIEPLLPALVPLQPE
-225 EGFTEELEGLL
+225 EGFTEELEGLQ

-241 ASVLADGKTVEKEF
+241 ASVLADGKVVAKEF
-255 GELQFIRGGV
+255 GELQFIRGGI

-276 VARLQHFNQPELEL
+276 VARLQHYNQPELEL

-295 PALSED
+295 PALSDE
-301 KLDARLTRDFQDFS
+301 KLEARLIRDFQEFS
-315 KNNLGEVVRKLLPR
+315 KLRLAEVVRKLLPQ
-329 PLVAPVLDSAFLDG
+329 PLVEPVLDTAFLDG
-343 KKPVSQVAKQERV
+343 KRQVSQVSKEERL
-356 ALIQAMKH
+356 ALIQAVKH
-364 FTIPLLGT
+364 FTIPLVGT
-372 RPLSEA
+372 RPLAEA

-397 KRIEGLYFAGEV
+397 KRIAGLYFAGEV

-430 AGLNAAM
+430 AGLHAAK
-437 QVLNTNN
+437 QVLN
-444 LLR
+444 R

>member
-1 MSDVVV
+1 MADVIV

-51 TNACPINDFI
+51 TNACPMEDFI

-87 QERGL
+87 QEQGL
-92 ETVTERGG
+92 EMVTERGG
-100 RVFPASG
+100 RVFPATG
-107 KAKDVIGVLTAALQ
+107 KAKDVIAVLRSALQ
-121 QAGGRLVTGVQAT
+121 KAGGRLVTGAQAT
-134 GFVMKPG
+134 GFTVKPG
-141 RITGVRYRNVEQDG
+141 QVTGIRYRTVEYDG
-155 RRDGQDFRSLTKGKV
+155 RRDGQDFRSQTKGKM

-179 AETVIVCVGGASYP
+179 AGAVIVCTGGASYP

-201 VPVLENLGL
+201 VPVLEMLGL
-210 SMEPLLPALVPLQPE
+210 SIEPLLPALVPLQPE
-225 EGFTEELEGLL
+225 EGFTEELEGLQ

-241 ASVLADGKTVEKEF
+241 ASVLADSKVVAKEF
-255 GELQFIRGGV
+255 GELQFIRGGI

-276 VARLQHFNQPELEL
+276 VARLQHYNQPELEL

-295 PALSED
+295 PALSDE
-301 KLDARLTRDFQDFS
+301 KLEARLMRDFQEFS
-315 KNNLGEVVRKLLPR
+315 KLRLAEVVRKLLPQ
-329 PLVAPVLDSAFLDG
+329 PLVEPVLDTAFLDG
-343 KKPVSQVAKQERV
+343 KKQVSQVSKLERL
-356 ALIQAMKH
+356 ALIQTVKH
-364 FTIPLLGT
+364 FTIPIVGT
-372 RPLSEA
+372 RPLAEA

-397 KRIEGLYFAGEV
+397 KRIAGLYFAGEV

-430 AGLNAAM
+430 AGLHAAK
-437 QVLNTNN
+437 QVLN
-444 LLR
+444 R

>member
-1 MSDVVV
+1 MADVIV

-51 TNACPINDFI
+51 TNSCPMEEFI

-87 QERGL
+87 QEQGL

-100 RVFPASG
+100 RVFPATG
-107 KAKDVIGVLTAALQ
+107 KAKDVIAVLRSALQ
-121 QAGGRLVTGVQAT
+121 KAGGRLVTGAQAT
-134 GFVMKPG
+134 GFTVKPG
-141 RITGVRYRNVEQDG
+141 QVTGIRYRTVENDG
-155 RRDGQDFRSLTKGKV
+155 RRDGQDFRSQTKGKM

-179 AETVIVCVGGASYP
+179 AGAVIVCTGGASYP

-201 VPVLENLGL
+201 VPVLEMLGL
-210 SMEPLLPALVPLQPE
+210 SIEPLLPALVPLQPE
-225 EGFTEELEGLL
+225 EGFTEELEGLQ

-241 ASVLADGKTVEKEF
+241 ASVLADGKVVAKEF
-255 GELQFIRGGV
+255 GELQFIRGGI

-276 VARLQHFNQPELEL
+276 VARLQHYNQPELEL

-295 PALSED
+295 PALSDE
-301 KLDARLTRDFQDFS
+301 KLEARLIRDFQEFS
-315 KNNLGEVVRKLLPR
+315 KLRLAEVVRKLLPQ
-329 PLVAPVLDSAFLDG
+329 PLVEPVLDTAFLDG
-343 KKPVSQVAKQERV
+343 KKQVSQVSKEERL
-356 ALIQAMKH
+356 ALVQAVKH
-364 FTIPLLGT
+364 FTIPLMGT
-372 RPLSEA
+372 RPLAEA

-397 KRIEGLYFAGEV
+397 KRIADLYFAGEV

-430 AGLNAAM
+430 AGLHAAK
-437 QVLNTNN
+437 QVLNNK
-444 LLR
+444 

>member
-1 MSDVVV
+1 MPDVIV
-7 IGGGAAG
+7 IGAGAAG

-19 TAARQGAS
+19 TAAQQGAS
-27 VVVLERMKE
+27 VVVLEQMRE
-36 PGKKMMIT
+36 PGRKMMIT

-51 TNACPINDFI
+51 TNDCPINEFI

-69 FLFSALQQFTNDD
+69 FLFSALKQFTNEN
-82 LLRFF
+82 LMCFF
-87 QERGL
+87 HQRGL
-92 ETVTERGG
+92 ETVVERGG

-107 KAKDVIGVLTAALQ
+107 NAKDVIALLTDVLQ
-121 QAGGRLVTGVQAT
+121 QAGGRLITGVRAT
-134 GFVMKPG
+134 GFVVKPG
-141 RITGVRYRNVEQDG
+141 RITAVRCRNVESDG
-155 RRDGQDFRSLTKGKV
+155 RREGQDFRSLTKGIA

-179 AETVIVCVGGASYP
+179 ADAVIVCTGGASYP

-210 SMEPLLPALVPLQPE
+210 SLEPLLPALVPLQPE

-241 ASVLADGKTVEKEF
+241 ASVLADGKTVAKEF
-255 GELQFIRGGV
+255 GELQFIRNGI

-276 VARLQHFNQPELEL
+276 VGRLQYFNQPELEL

-301 KLDARLTRDFQDFS
+301 KLDARLIRDFQEFS
-315 KNNLGEVVRKLLPR
+315 KNRLKEVVRKLLPG
-329 PLVAPVLDSAFLDG
+329 PLVEPILDAAFLDG
-343 KKPVSQVAKQERV
+343 RKPVNQVSKQDR
-356 ALIQAMKH
+356 ASLIHVVKH
-364 FTIPLLGT
+364 FTIPLTGT
-372 RPLSEA
+372 RPLAEA
-378 IVTAGGVAL
+378 IVTAGGVSL

-430 AGLNAAM
+430 AGLNAAK
-437 QVLNTNN
+437 NI
-444 LLR
+444 

>member
-1 MSDVVV
+1 MADVIV

-51 TNACPINDFI
+51 TNACPMEEFI

-87 QERGL
+87 QEQGL
-92 ETVTERGG
+92 KTVTERGG
-100 RVFPASG
+100 RVFPATG
-107 KAKDVIGVLTAALQ
+107 KAKDVIAVLRSALQ
-121 QAGGRLVTGVQAT
+121 KAGGRLVTGAQAT
-134 GFVMKPG
+134 GFTVKPG
-141 RITGVRYRNVEQDG
+141 QVTGIRYRTVENDG
-155 RRDGQDFRSLTKGKV
+155 RRDGQDFRSQTKGKM

-179 AETVIVCVGGASYP
+179 AGAVIVCTGGASYP

-201 VPVLENLGL
+201 VPVLEMLGL
-210 SMEPLLPALVPLQPE
+210 SIEPLLPALVPLQPE
-225 EGFTEELEGLL
+225 EGFTEELEGLQ

-241 ASVLADGKTVEKEF
+241 ASVLADSKVVVKEF
-255 GELQFIRGGV
+255 GELQFIRGGI

-276 VARLQHFNQPELEL
+276 VARLQHYNQPELEL

-295 PALSED
+295 PALSDE
-301 KLDARLTRDFQDFS
+301 KLEARLIRDFQEFS
-315 KNNLGEVVRKLLPR
+315 KLRLAEVVRKLLPQ
-329 PLVAPVLDSAFLDG
+329 PLVEPVLDTAFLDG
-343 KKPVSQVAKQERV
+343 KKQVSQVSKEERL
-356 ALIQAMKH
+356 ALVQAVKH
-364 FTIPLLGT
+364 FTIPLMGT
-372 RPLSEA
+372 RPLAEA

-397 KRIEGLYFAGEV
+397 KRIAGLYFAGEV

-430 AGLNAAM
+430 AGLHAAK
-437 QVLNTNN
+437 QVLN
-444 LLR
+444 R

>member
-1 MSDVVV
+1 MPDIVV

-19 TAARQGAS
+19 TAAEQGAS
-27 VVVLERMKE
+27 VVVLERMRE

-51 TNACPINDFI
+51 TNACPISEFI

-69 FLFSALQQFTNDD
+69 FLFSALQQFTNED

-107 KAKDVIGVLTAALQ
+107 KAKDVIAVLTKALQ

-134 GFVMKPG
+134 GFVIKPG
-141 RITGVRYRNVEQDG
+141 QVTGVRYRNVENDG
-155 RRDGQDFRSLTKGKV
+155 RKEGQDFRSLTRGKL
-170 KLGPEHTLD
+170 KLGAEHTLD
-179 AETVIVCVGGASYP
+179 ADAVIVCTGGASYP

-201 VPVLENLGL
+201 VPVLENLGMA
-210 SMEPLLPALVPLQPE
+210 MEPMLPALVPLEPE
-225 EGFTEELEGLL
+225 EGFTEELEGLQ

-241 ASVLADGKTVEKEF
+241 ASVLADGKPVAKEF
-255 GELQFIRGGV
+255 GELQFIRGGI
-265 AGPIC
+265 AGPVC

-276 VARLQHFNQPELEL
+276 VARLQHFNQCQLEL

-301 KLDARLTRDFQDFS
+301 KLDARIMRDIQEFS
-315 KNNLGEVVRKLLPR
+315 KSTLAEVVRKLLPG
-329 PLVAPVLDSAFLDG
+329 PLVVPILDSAFLDG
-343 KKPVSQVAKQERV
+343 KKPVSQVSKEERF
-356 ALIQAMKH
+356 ALVQAVKH
-364 FTIPLLGT
+364 FTVPLIGT

-387 KEIDPKTMKA
+387 KEIEPKTMKA
-397 KRIEGLYFAGEV
+397 KRVAGLYFAGEV

-422 AAFSSGYV
+422 AAFSSGYI
-430 AGLNAAM
+430 AGLNAAKNI
-437 QVLNTNN
+437 LK
-444 LLR
+444 R

>member
-1 MSDVVV
+1 MPDIVV

-19 TAARQGAS
+19 TAAQQGAS

-44 GKGRCNI
+44 GKGRCNF
-51 TNACPINDFI
+51 TNACPVEEFI

-69 FLFSALQQFTNDD
+69 FLFSALQQFTNED

-92 ETVTERGG
+92 EIVTERGG

-107 KAKDVIGVLTAALQ
+107 KAKDVIEVLTAALQ
-121 QAGGRLVTGVQAT
+121 KAGGRLVTGVQAS
-134 GFVMKPG
+134 GFVVKPG
-141 RITGVRYRNVEQDG
+141 QVTGVRYRNVENDG
-155 RRDGQDFRSLTKGKV
+155 RREGQDFRSITKGKA

-179 AETVIVCVGGASYP
+179 AGAVIVCTGGASYP

-201 VPVLENLGL
+201 VPVLEKLGI
-210 SMEPLLPALVPLQPE
+210 SVEPLLPALVPLEPE
-225 EGFTEELEGLL
+225 EGFIEDLEGLS

-241 ASVLADGKTVEKEF
+241 ASVLADGKVAAKEF
-255 GELQFIRGGV
+255 GELQFIRGGI

-276 VARLQHFNQPELEL
+276 VARLEHYNQPELEL

-295 PALSED
+295 PALPDD
-301 KLDARLTRDFQDFS
+301 KLDARLMRDFQEFS
-315 KNNLGEVVRKLLPR
+315 KLRLSEVVRKLLPQ
-329 PLVAPVLDSAFLDG
+329 PLVAPVLDAAFLDG
-343 KKPVSQVAKQERV
+343 SKPVSQISKDERLDLV
-356 ALIQAMKH
+356 QAVKH
-364 FTIPLLGT
+364 FTIPIVGT
-372 RPLSEA
+372 RPLREA

-397 KRIEGLYFAGEV
+397 KRIGGLWFAGEV

-430 AGLNAAM
+430 AGLHAAQM
-437 QVLNTNN
+437 VLSNK
-444 LLR
+444 

>member
-1 MSDVVV
+1 MADVIV

-51 TNACPINDFI
+51 TNACPMEEFI

-87 QERGL
+87 QEQGL

-100 RVFPASG
+100 RVFPATG
-107 KAKDVIGVLTAALQ
+107 KAKDVIAVLRSALQ
-121 QAGGRLVTGVQAT
+121 KAGGRLVTGAQAT
-134 GFVMKPG
+134 GFTVKPG
-141 RITGVRYRNVEQDG
+141 QVTGIRYRTVENDG
-155 RRDGQDFRSLTKGKV
+155 RRDGQDFRSQTKGKM

-179 AETVIVCVGGASYP
+179 AGAVIVCTGGASYP

-201 VPVLENLGL
+201 VPVLEMLGL
-210 SMEPLLPALVPLQPE
+210 SIEPLLPALVPLQPE
-225 EGFTEELEGLL
+225 EGFTEELEGLQ

-241 ASVLADGKTVEKEF
+241 ASVLADGKVVAKEF
-255 GELQFIRGGV
+255 GEMQFIRGGI

-276 VARLQHFNQPELEL
+276 VARLQHYNQPELEL

-295 PALSED
+295 PALSDE
-301 KLDARLTRDFQDFS
+301 KLEARLIRDFQEFS
-315 KNNLGEVVRKLLPR
+315 KLRLAEVVRKLLPQ
-329 PLVAPVLDSAFLDG
+329 PLVEPVLDTAFLDG
-343 KKPVSQVAKQERV
+343 KRQVSQVSKEERL
-356 ALIQAMKH
+356 ALIQAVKH
-364 FTIPLLGT
+364 FTIPLVGT
-372 RPLSEA
+372 RPLAEA

-397 KRIEGLYFAGEV
+397 KRIAGLYFAGEV

-430 AGLNAAM
+430 AGLHAAK
-437 QVLNTNN
+437 QVLN
-444 LLR
+444 R

>member
-1 MSDVVV
+1 MADVIV

-51 TNACPINDFI
+51 TNACAMEEFI

-87 QERGL
+87 QEQGL

-100 RVFPASG
+100 RVFPATG
-107 KAKDVIGVLTAALQ
+107 KAKDVIAVLRSALQ
-121 QAGGRLVTGVQAT
+121 KAGGRLVTGAQAT
-134 GFVMKPG
+134 GFTVKPG
-141 RITGVRYRNVEQDG
+141 QVTGIRYRTVENDG
-155 RRDGQDFRSLTKGKV
+155 RRDGQEFRSQTKGKM

-179 AETVIVCVGGASYP
+179 AGAVIVCTGGASYP

-201 VPVLENLGL
+201 VPVLEMLGL
-210 SMEPLLPALVPLQPE
+210 SIEPLLPALVPLQPE
-225 EGFTEELEGLL
+225 EGFTEELEGLQ

-241 ASVLADGKTVEKEF
+241 ASVLADSKVVAKEF
-255 GELQFIRGGV
+255 GELQFIRGGI

-276 VARLQHFNQPELEL
+276 VARLQHYNQPELEL

-295 PALSED
+295 PALSDE
-301 KLDARLTRDFQDFS
+301 KLEARLIRDFQEFS
-315 KNNLGEVVRKLLPR
+315 KLRLAEVVRKLLPQ
-329 PLVAPVLDSAFLDG
+329 PLVEPVLDTAFLDG
-343 KKPVSQVAKQERV
+343 KKQVSQVSKEERL
-356 ALIQAMKH
+356 ALVQAVKH
-364 FTIPLLGT
+364 FTIPLMGT
-372 RPLSEA
+372 RPLAEA

-397 KRIEGLYFAGEV
+397 KRIADLYFAGEV

-430 AGLNAAM
+430 AGLHAAQM
-437 QVLNTNN
+437 VLNNK
-444 LLR
+444 

>member
-1 MSDVVV
+1 MADVIV

-51 TNACPINDFI
+51 TNACAMEDFI

-87 QERGL
+87 QEQGL

-100 RVFPASG
+100 RVFPATG
-107 KAKDVIGVLTAALQ
+107 RAKDVIAVLLSALQ
-121 QAGGRLVTGVQAT
+121 KVGGRLVTGAQAT
-134 GFVMKPG
+134 GFTVKPG
-141 RITGVRYRNVEQDG
+141 QVTGIRYRTVENDG
-155 RRDGQDFRSLTKGKV
+155 RRDGQDFRSQTKGKM

-179 AETVIVCVGGASYP
+179 AGAVVVCTGGASYP

-201 VPVLENLGL
+201 VPVLEMLGL
-210 SMEPLLPALVPLQPE
+210 SIEPLLPALVPLQPE
-225 EGFTEELEGLL
+225 EGFTEELEGLQ

-241 ASVLADGKTVEKEF
+241 ASVLADGKVVAKEF
-255 GELQFIRGGV
+255 GELQFIRGGI

-276 VARLQHFNQPELEL
+276 VARLQHYNQPELEL

-295 PALSED
+295 PALSDE
-301 KLDARLTRDFQDFS
+301 KLEARLIRDFQEFS
-315 KNNLGEVVRKLLPR
+315 KLRLAEVVRKLLPQ
-329 PLVAPVLDSAFLDG
+329 PLVEPVLDTAFLDG
-343 KKPVSQVAKQERV
+343 EKQVSQVSKEERL
-356 ALIQAMKH
+356 ALMQAVKH
-364 FTIPLLGT
+364 FTIPLVGT
-372 RPLSEA
+372 RPLAEA

-397 KRIEGLYFAGEV
+397 KRIAGLYFAGEV

-430 AGLNAAM
+430 AGLHAAK
-437 QVLNTNN
+437 QVLA
-444 LLR
+444 R

>member
-1 MSDVVV
+1 MPDIVV

-19 TAARQGAS
+19 TAAEQGAS
-27 VVVLERMKE
+27 VVVLERMRE

-51 TNACPINDFI
+51 TNACPISEFI

-69 FLFSALQQFTNDD
+69 FLFSALQQFTNED

-107 KAKDVIGVLTAALQ
+107 KAKDVIAVLTKALQ

-134 GFVMKPG
+134 GFVIKPG
-141 RITGVRYRNVEQDG
+141 QVTGVRYRNVENDG
-155 RRDGQDFRSLTKGKV
+155 RKEGQDFRSLTRGKL
-170 KLGPEHTLD
+170 KLGAEHTLD
-179 AETVIVCVGGASYP
+179 ADAVIVCTGGASYP

-201 VPVLENLGL
+201 VPVLENLGMA
-210 SMEPLLPALVPLQPE
+210 MEPMLPALVPLEPE
-225 EGFTEELEGLL
+225 EGFTEELEGLQ

-241 ASVLADGKTVEKEF
+241 ASVLADGKPVAKEF
-255 GELQFIRGGV
+255 GELQFIRGGI
-265 AGPIC
+265 AGPVC

-276 VARLQHFNQPELEL
+276 VARLQHFNQCQLEL

-301 KLDARLTRDFQDFS
+301 KLDARIMRDIQEFS
-315 KNNLGEVVRKLLPR
+315 KSTLAEVVRKLLPG
-329 PLVAPVLDSAFLDG
+329 PLVAPILDSAFLDG
-343 KKPVSQVAKQERV
+343 KKPVSQVSKEERL
-356 ALIQAMKH
+356 ALVQAVKH
-364 FTIPLLGT
+364 FTIPLIGT

-397 KRIEGLYFAGEV
+397 KRVAGLYFAGEV

-422 AAFSSGYV
+422 AAFSSGYI
-430 AGLNAAM
+430 AGLNAAKNI
-437 QVLNTNN
+437 LK
-444 LLR
+444 R

>member
-1 MSDVVV
+1 MADVII

-51 TNACPINDFI
+51 TNACAMEEFI

-87 QERGL
+87 QEQGL

-100 RVFPASG
+100 RVFPATG
-107 KAKDVIGVLTAALQ
+107 KAKDVIAVLRSALQ
-121 QAGGRLVTGVQAT
+121 KAGGRLVTGAQAT
-134 GFVMKPG
+134 GFTVKPG
-141 RITGVRYRNVEQDG
+141 QVTGIRYRTVENDG
-155 RRDGQDFRSLTKGKV
+155 RRDGQDFRSQTKGKM

-179 AETVIVCVGGASYP
+179 AGAVIVCTGGASYP

-201 VPVLENLGL
+201 VPVLEMLGL
-210 SMEPLLPALVPLQPE
+210 SIEPLLPALVPLQPE
-225 EGFTEELEGLL
+225 EGFTEELEGLQ

-241 ASVLADGKTVEKEF
+241 ASVLADGKVVAKEF
-255 GELQFIRGGV
+255 GELQFIRGGI

-276 VARLQHFNQPELEL
+276 VARLQHYNQPELEL

-295 PALSED
+295 PALSDE
-301 KLDARLTRDFQDFS
+301 KLEARLIRDFQEFS
-315 KNNLGEVVRKLLPR
+315 KLRLAEVVRKLLPQ
-329 PLVAPVLDSAFLDG
+329 PLVEPVLDTAFLDG
-343 KKPVSQVAKQERV
+343 KKQVSQVSKEERL
-356 ALIQAMKH
+356 ALVQAVKH
-364 FTIPLLGT
+364 FTIPLMGT
-372 RPLSEA
+372 RPLAEA

-387 KEIDPKTMKA
+387 KEIDPKTMKS
-397 KRIEGLYFAGEV
+397 KRIAGLYFAGEV

-430 AGLNAAM
+430 AGLHAAK
-437 QVLNTNN
+437 QVLN
-444 LLR
+444 R

>member
-1 MSDVVV
+1 MADVIV

-27 VVVLERMKE
+27 VVVLEHMKE

-51 TNACPINDFI
+51 TNACPMEEFI

-87 QERGL
+87 QEQGL

-100 RVFPASG
+100 RVFPATG
-107 KAKDVIGVLTAALQ
+107 KAKDVIAVLRSALQ
-121 QAGGRLVTGVQAT
+121 KAGGRLVTGAQAT
-134 GFVMKPG
+134 GFTVKPG
-141 RITGVRYRNVEQDG
+141 QVTGIRYRTVENDG
-155 RRDGQDFRSLTKGKV
+155 RRDGQDFRSQTKGKM

-179 AETVIVCVGGASYP
+179 AGAVIVCTGGASYP

-201 VPVLENLGL
+201 VPVLEMLGL
-210 SMEPLLPALVPLQPE
+210 SIEPLLPALVPLQPE
-225 EGFTEELEGLL
+225 EGFTEELEGLQ

-241 ASVLADGKTVEKEF
+241 ASVLADGKVVAKEF
-255 GELQFIRGGV
+255 GELQFIRGGI

-276 VARLQHFNQPELEL
+276 VARLQHYNQPELEL

-295 PALSED
+295 PALSDE
-301 KLDARLTRDFQDFS
+301 KLEARLIRDFQEFS
-315 KNNLGEVVRKLLPR
+315 KLRLAEVVRKLLPQ
-329 PLVAPVLDSAFLDG
+329 PLVEPVLDTAFLDG
-343 KKPVSQVAKQERV
+343 KKQVSQVSKEERL
-356 ALIQAMKH
+356 ALVQAVKH
-364 FTIPLLGT
+364 FTIPLMGT
-372 RPLSEA
+372 RPLAEA

-397 KRIEGLYFAGEV
+397 KRIAGLYFAGEV

-430 AGLNAAM
+430 AGLHAAK
-437 QVLNTNN
+437 QVLN
-444 LLR
+444 R